1 MFYSLITLIVIFVA
15 IMIILDQLSIINVT
29 KKEGF
34 MSKTYPEN
42 SFEITNKMNEYRTS
56 VDPWDNNFY
65 SNTDGF
71 INPMDK
77 YMYGPEYA
85 TKK

>member
-1 MFYSLITLIVIFVA
+1 
-15 IMIILDQLSIINVT
+15 
-29 KKEGF
+29 
-34 MSKTYPEN
+34 MSGTYPEN
-42 SFEITNKMNEYRTS
+42 SFEITNKMNAYRTS

-65 SNTDGF
+65 SNTNGF
-71 INPMDK
+71 INPMDR